1 MSNKQNIV
9 QLEIERP
16 ENPEVASQAFGFSGL
31 SL

>member
-16 ENPEVASQAFGFSGL
+16 ENPEVASQAFVFSGL